1 LNGYLT
7 SHHIAHIQLGVTGT
21 QKLGVLLVVVT
32 TEVLIVG
39 SINAK
44 PITARRATSPIINI
58 VLALIETLY
67 LN

>member
-1 LNGYLT
+1 
-7 SHHIAHIQLGVTGT
+7 VTGT

-32 TEVLIVG
+32 TEALIVG

-44 PITARRATSPIINI
+44 PITAKRATSPIINI
-58 VLALIETLY
+58 VLALIEILY